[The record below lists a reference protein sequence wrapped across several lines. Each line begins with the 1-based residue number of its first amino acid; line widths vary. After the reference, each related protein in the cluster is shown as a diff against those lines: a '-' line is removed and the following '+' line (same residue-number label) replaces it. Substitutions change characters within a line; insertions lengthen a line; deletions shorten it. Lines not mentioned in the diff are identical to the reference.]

1 MGDTPPRAAATPTPR
16 RAPPRV
22 DALPPAR
29 PARPHRARSDKTKS
43 NEIKRNQG
51 GPVPQPPGHGC
62 SDTPPVTEPAGSR
75 GGPSGTPARSSA
87 PPPRG
92 LPSPNES
99 AAAEPHPQGE
109 RWGPGTPNPSPLL
122 GHRSRDPLPQHP
134 TFWDLL
140 SHPTSPGFWGAH
152 FRDPSSRGPCSWDP
166 CPRIP
171 GPSIPAPGSPTFSRV
186 VQWSGQ
192 RPGPGKPPSPAL
204 PGPSPKHCAKLQLW
218 VIKKINY
225 WGGGQVKSSD
235 TRQSGE

>member
-51 GPVPQPPGHGC
+51 GPVPQPPRHGC
-62 SDTPPVTEPAGSR
+62 SDTPPVSEPAGSR

-109 RWGPGTPNPSPLL
+109 RWGLGTPDPSPLL
-122 GHRSRDPLPQHP
+122 GPRSWDRLPQHP
-134 TFWDLL
+134 TFWDPL
-140 SHPTSPGFWGAH
+140 SHPTSAIPASGVPTSGIPAPG
-152 FRDPSSRGPCSWDP
+152 DPV
-166 CPRIP
+166 P
-171 GPSIPAPGSPTFSRV
+171 GIPAPGSLLPASLLQAVPLSAR
-186 VQWSGQ
+186 WCG
-192 RPGPGKPPSPAL
+192 GPGRGLAPESPPAQHCPVPA
-204 PGPSPKHCAKLQLW
+204 PSTVP
-218 VIKKINY
+218 
-225 WGGGQVKSSD
+225 SSS
-235 TRQSGE
+235 SG